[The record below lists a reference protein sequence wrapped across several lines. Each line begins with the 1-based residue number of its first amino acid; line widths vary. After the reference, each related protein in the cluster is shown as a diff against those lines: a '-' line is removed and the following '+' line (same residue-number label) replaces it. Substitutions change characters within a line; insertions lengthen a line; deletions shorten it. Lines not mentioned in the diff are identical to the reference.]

1 MNPSN
6 INKQVELEDIAG
18 ERLRFINRKCK
29 QMGAMNDEL
38 LNAQR
43 RAYELM
49 CSGVKFDDPLEQRF
63 GFNFLWLF
71 IRKLKFFQ
79 AFEKVNDHE
88 ADDLIVLN
96 D

>member
-6 INKQVELEDIAG
+6 INKQVELEDVAG

-29 QMGAMNDEL
+29 QLSAMNDGL

-63 GFNFLWLF
+63 GFNFFCGFL
-71 IRKLKFFQ
+71 KLKNCYFFV
-79 AFEKVNDHE
+79 AFG
-88 ADDLIVLN
+88 I
-96 D
+96 